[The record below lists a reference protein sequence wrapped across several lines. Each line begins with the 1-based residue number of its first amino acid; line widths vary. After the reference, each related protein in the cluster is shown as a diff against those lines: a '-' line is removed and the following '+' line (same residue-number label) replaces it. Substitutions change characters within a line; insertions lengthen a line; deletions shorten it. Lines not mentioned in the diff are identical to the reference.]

1 MKLLKYI
8 LLLFF
13 LFVIGLFVFIAT
25 KKSDYHIKVSRTIKT
40 PQSVVY
46 NYVNELQN
54 WEEFASWN
62 EANNLKF
69 QPSKI
74 TTGVGAG
81 ITWTGNSTGTVT
93 TLSVKNQDS
102 ISQKLVLDDTESNIT
117 WKFKTNKKGTEITIL
132 SQGKMTLME
141 KINSFFNANSSNSLS
156 DVFYKTL
163 VNLDKNLDYEL
174 NTFTIKNNGIVAK
187 PKTFFICKT
196 INSEE
201 NKVNKNTTILI
212 REMIAFFDKNN
223 IKKVGKPIAIYNSK
237 VNNVINFSVCL
248 ALKDSVYISPN
259 SDVFSGKIETT
270 TAIKR
275 TLTGD
280 YSHLKT
286 VKDSIYSYINKNNL
300 KINPSVKPFD
310 VFVKTKA
317 DTKKPSQWVTE
328 IYIPIVSR
336 VTSNSTVVANKP
348 TIVVQKPLPTT
359 PAENY

>member
-1 MKLLKYI
+1 
-8 LLLFF
+8 
-13 LFVIGLFVFIAT
+13 
-25 KKSDYHIKVSRTIKT
+25 
-40 PQSVVY
+40 
-46 NYVNELQN
+46 
-54 WEEFASWN
+54 
-62 EANNLKF
+62 
-69 QPSKI
+69 
-74 TTGVGAG
+74 
-81 ITWTGNSTGTVT
+81 
-93 TLSVKNQDS
+93 
-102 ISQKLVLDDTESNIT
+102 
-117 WKFKTNKKGTEITIL
+117 
-132 SQGKMTLME
+132 MTLME

-187 PKTFFICKT
+187 PKTFFIGKT

-286 VKDSIYSYINKNNL
+286 AKDSIYSYINKNNL

-336 VTSNSTVVANKP
+336 VTSNSTVIANKP